1 MNTWVK
7 LSRKITDWEWY
18 TDSVVLRVFVH
29 LLIIANWQPKKWKG
43 EMIDVGE
50 AVIGRKALA
59 EALELSEQ
67 QVRTALDKLENSK
80 TISRRTTNKYTIVKV
95 LKYCTYQGLDDE
107 EQPTNNQQ
115 ITNNQPTNNQQIT
128 TPKEVKTLRSIESKN
143 DISSCYDARI
153 KKIIK
158 LYEQNIGV
166 LSPVVVDELQDI
178 LLTHTAELIELA
190 IAEAVKANA
199 RNIKYIRGIL
209 RNWDN
214 AGVKTVA
221 DAQLAVAEHNRT
233 VAVRK
238 SSEKPNVVK
247 KNAFQDFGSD
257 GYEYEMEQLKKQI
270 GENV

>member
-1 MNTWVK
+1 MDTWVK

-18 TDSVVLRVFVH
+18 TDSVVMRVFVH

-43 EMIDVGE
+43 ETIDVGE

-67 QVRTALDKLENSK
+67 QVRTALDKLESSK
-80 TISRRTTNKYTIVKV
+80 TISRRATNKYTIVKV
-95 LKYCTYQGLDDE
+95 LKYCTYQGSDIE

-128 TPKEVKTLRSIESKN
+128 TPKELKTLRSQEDKN

-153 KKIIK
+153 KKIIQ

-166 LSPVVVDELQDI
+166 LSPVAVDELKDI
-178 LLTHTAELIELA
+178 LSTHTPELVELA
-190 IAEAVKANA
+190 ISEAVKANA
-199 RNIKYIRGIL
+199 RSIKYIRGVL

-214 AGVKTVA
+214 AGVKTVDA
-221 DAQLAVAEHNRT
+221 AQLAIVEHNRT
-233 VAVRK
+233 VAERK
-238 SSEKPNVVK
+238 TPNNSRNTFTDYSNDYDIEREIMK
-247 KNAFQDFGSD
+247 KRLG
-257 GYEYEMEQLKKQI
+257 GMTY
-270 GENV
+270 